1 MALLLPLGIIA
12 AGGIIAAAWRVGE
25 RRGRHLLVLLEL
37 LLLLWILCSSA
48 DKERLPST
56 LPSTHAR
63 VLLWLCF
70 ILPLE
75 SLAHVVAPLPYL
87 SVCFAL
93 FLSVVFTI
101 APIAPIAHQSP
112 LGVRPMQKSQIQSL
126 VERLPLQMGTVP
138 PLCCLWLR
146 LTGVLQNGDLIR
158 GLRGNEELRPYH
170 LVVMFLGSV
179 YLCTALERS
188 GFLHAL
194 ACRVV
199 SRFSG
204 SPWGLF
210 WALGCFSATLTLL
223 IPDDI
228 VTMTLTPVTIRM
240 CQLLTLPEL
249 PFLFSQFFAG
259 NIWAVT
265 LVTGNPTNV
274 LLAEDLGD
282 TFLSFAQRMG
292 IPGIAAGLVSFV
304 LMWLTN
310 RETVNAACATAR
322 RQRFL
327 DRKLGGDAGAALR
340 SPAYSEEAD
349 GRRPGGESDDDG
361 AEAARAGRSGKAFT
375 RLGTFCALRLLLSA
389 LFCALDSVHG
399 LPVYLCVLIIGA
411 LSLLADALINLGFA
425 YEVLVHIP
433 WELLSF
439 VTAFLVLAEAM
450 ATTLQALQLQF
461 PT

>member
-1 MALLLPLGIIA
+1 M
-12 AGGIIAAAWRVGE
+12 
-25 RRGRHLLVLLEL
+25 
-37 LLLLWILCSSA
+37 
-48 DKERLPST
+48 
-56 LPSTHAR
+56 
-63 VLLWLCF
+63 LLWLCF

-93 FLSVVFTI
+93 FLSVVFTIAPI

-450 ATTLQALQLQF
+450 ATSGISLHLAALFAPLVASRSVVFVSAYTTMLFCNLFEVTLTH
-461 PT
+461 P